1 MSSTRAAI
9 RYAKA
14 ILEIADAKSVASEV
28 SADMA
33 LIASTITSNSE
44 LSSFIQNP
52 LIVTETKKDV
62 VLEVFA
68 SVNGVTKSLFQLLL
82 ENKRF
87 EILDGIAVEYNKL
100 FDVMNGVEVAKVTTA
115 IPMDA
120 ALEAK
125 VSAKIAS
132 FSSSKKITIE
142 NTEMIPELIDVEFLK
157 NNLNGTHFTFKLK
170 EDSELKFEHVYLLS
184 KSYDNIN
191 VYSQTSEF
199 TPSLLRNFSAPVILK
214 TEIEFLHHS
223 QSE

>member
-14 ILEIADAKSVASEV
+14 ILEIADSKSVASEV
-28 SADMA
+28 NADMT
-33 LIASTITSNSE
+33 LIASTIKSNSE

-52 LIVTETKKDV
+52 LVKTEAKKDV
-62 VLEVFA
+62 ISEVFV
-68 SVNGVTKSLFQLLL
+68 SVNPVTQSLFRLLL

-100 FDVMNGVEVAKVTTA
+100 FDVMNGVEVAKVTSA

-142 NTEMIPELIDVEFLK
+142 NTVDPSIIGGFILRIGDKQYNASIADRLQLLKRELS
-157 NNLNGTHFTFKLK
+157 N
-170 EDSELKFEHVYLLS
+170 
-184 KSYDNIN
+184 
-191 VYSQTSEF
+191 
-199 TPSLLRNFSAPVILK
+199 
-214 TEIEFLHHS
+214 
-223 QSE
+223 